1 MAMKL
6 KLDLREVLAP
16 MVLVP
21 PHPKM
26 VDVITTGGGGWVL
39 RRSLSRVPAAK
50 RSREYVGTV
59 LCSQK

>member
-21 PHPKM
+21 PHPKI
-26 VDVITTGGGGWVL
+26 VDVITTGAL
-39 RRSLSRVPAAK
+39 MPA
-50 RSREYVGTV
+50 
-59 LCSQK
+59 